1 MPRSTDGA
9 GLRRDRRVAVVRGI
23 GFGIAVA
30 LGAVAVW
37 LIVTSSSLK
46 SMRIG
51 ALAGFWGLLLGAY
64 SVFGS
69 RHAHPAAA
77 EQQSGQQLA
86 VRENAALERAEEAAA
101 RRQFELRLEHMLRRE
116 IQAAV
121 AREVSTV
128 RAELASL
135 RGELLEKVGGQL
147 RLERIETTR
156 VIGSDIEAL
165 QREVNQLK
173 TMRQLNERAAASLA
187 RLGGPGRVVDAEI
200 SAPGRGE
207 QHEPVDQRQ
216 PAQQPHIRL
225 APAPPAD
232 AAPPPAAAPGPLR
245 PPAPAAPPPST
256 PPPSTP
262 PPTTPPRAPAAPAA
276 SATAAASVTA
286 AAAASAAARQG
297 MPQQHAETQQAQA
310 QQAQAPQ
317 QADPP
322 SETDAQ
328 PKADTQQPAQQP
340 SSGVSLPADE
350 FAGLPRL
357 RPFTDFELDPIEPPA
372 PSYSGRRRAD
382 EPVGRHGARDDEP
395 GGRRRGDAGHD
406 VLAQILQR
414 EAAR

>member
-1 MPRSTDGA
+1 MPRSSDGA

-23 GFGIAVA
+23 GFGVAVA

-46 SMRIG
+46 SIRIG

-69 RHAHPAAA
+69 RHAQPVPV
-77 EQQSGQQLA
+77 EQQAGQQLA
-86 VRENAALERAEEAAA
+86 VRETAALERAEEAAA
-101 RRQFELRLEHMLRRE
+101 RRQFEARLEHMLRRE

-128 RAELASL
+128 RAEVASL

-187 RLGGPGRVVDAEI
+187 RLGGPGRVVDADI
-200 SAPGRGE
+200 AAPDPAQQRQPVE
-207 QHEPVDQRQ
+207 QRHPAPPADQRQ
-216 PAQQPHIRL
+216 PAQQSHIRL

-232 AAPPPAAAPGPLR
+232 PAPPPAAAPGQLR
-245 PPAPAAPPPST
+245 PPPAAS
-256 PPPSTP
+256 S
-262 PPTTPPRAPAAPAA
+262 APAAPAA
-276 SATAAASVTA
+276 AARADVPREPVPAAAHQPA
-286 AAAASAAARQG
+286 APRQ
-297 MPQQHAETQQAQA
+297 A
-310 QQAQAPQ
+310 APQ
-317 QADPP
+317 QVQEA
-322 SETDAQ
+322 
-328 PKADTQQPAQQP
+328 QQPAQQP
-340 SSGVSLPADE
+340 SVGVSLPSDE

-357 RPFTDFELDPIEPPA
+357 SPFTDFELDPIEPA
-372 PSYSGRRRAD
+372 EPSYSGRRRAD
-382 EPVGRHGARDDEP
+382 EPAGRHGAGDDEP
-395 GGRRRGDAGHD
+395 GGRRRADNGHD
-406 VLAQILQR
+406 MLAQILQR

>member
-1 MPRSTDGA
+1 MPRSSDGA

-23 GFGIAVA
+23 GFGVAVA

-46 SMRIG
+46 SIRIG

-69 RHAHPAAA
+69 RHAQPVPV
-77 EQQSGQQLA
+77 EQQAGQQLA
-86 VRENAALERAEEAAA
+86 VRETAALERAEEAAA
-101 RRQFELRLEHMLRRE
+101 RRQFEARLEHMLRRE

-128 RAELASL
+128 RAEVASL

-187 RLGGPGRVVDAEI
+187 RLGGPGRVVDADI
-200 SAPGRGE
+200 AAPDPAQQRQPVE
-207 QHEPVDQRQ
+207 QRHPAPPADQRQ
-216 PAQQPHIRL
+216 PAQQSHIRL

-232 AAPPPAAAPGPLR
+232 PAPPPAAAPGQLR
-245 PPAPAAPPPST
+245 PPPAAS
-256 PPPSTP
+256 S
-262 PPTTPPRAPAAPAA
+262 APAAPAA
-276 SATAAASVTA
+276 AARADVPREPVPAAAHQPTPQPA
-286 AAAASAAARQG
+286 APRQ
-297 MPQQHAETQQAQA
+297 A
-310 QQAQAPQ
+310 APQ
-317 QADPP
+317 QVQEA
-322 SETDAQ
+322 
-328 PKADTQQPAQQP
+328 QQPAQQP
-340 SSGVSLPADE
+340 SVGVSLPSDA

-357 RPFTDFELDPIEPPA
+357 SPFTDFELDPIEPPA

-395 GGRRRGDAGHD
+395 GGRRRSDDGHD